1 MKTTFKLLAGAV
13 LVSAGLAQAAP
24 IELIKNGSFES
35 PNIPTNTALQ
45 FGAGSAQA
53 AEFEWAIGGNGVE
66 LRDNRNF
73 PSGYTHIAADG
84 QQYIEL
90 AVVGNVANGNSSI
103 WHEVF
108 LKQGQEYTLTFAY
121 SPRAPFGEGENQ
133 ATVTFVDQFI
143 ELVADASSQPQS
155 GAINLWQYMTVKL
168 IGTGKSERLTF
179 AAAGSN
185 GSYGMFFDDVSL
197 TATPLPGAALLF
209 GTSLAGFLAARKR
222 RKAAALAA

>member
-1 MKTTFKLLAGAV
+1 MKTTFKLLAGAA

-24 IELIKNGSFES
+24 IELIKNGSFET
-35 PNIPTNTALQ
+35 PDIPTNTALQ
-45 FGAGSAQA
+45 FGAGSPQA
-53 AEFEWAIGGNGVE
+53 AAFGWAIGGNGVE

-73 PSGYTHIAADG
+73 PVGYTHVAADG
-84 QQYIEL
+84 KQYVEL
-90 AVVGNVANGNSSI
+90 AVEGNVANGNSSI
-103 WHEVF
+103 WQEVF

-121 SPRAPFGEGENQ
+121 SPRAPFGTSENK
-133 ATVTFVDQFI
+133 ATVSFVDEFI
-143 ELVADASSQPQS
+143 ELVANASGQSQS
-155 GAINLWQYMTVKL
+155 SAINLWQYMTFTL
-168 IGTGKSERLTF
+168 IGTGKTERLTF

>member
-1 MKTTFKLLAGAV
+1 MKTIFKLLVGAV

-24 IELIKNGSFES
+24 INLIENGSFEK
-35 PNIPTNTALQ
+35 PGIPTNTASQ
-45 FGAGSAQA
+45 FVNTDPSNPFAWITGA
-53 AEFEWAIGGNGVE
+53 NGVE

-73 PSGYTHIAADG
+73 PAGYTHIAADG
-84 QQYIEL
+84 DQYIEL
-90 AVVGNVANGNSSI
+90 AVEGNVANGNSSI
-103 WHEVF
+103 WQEVF
-108 LKQGQEYTLTFAY
+108 LKAGQEYTLSFAY
-121 SPRAPFGEGENQ
+121 SPRAPFGEDENE
-133 ATVTFVDQFI
+133 ANVSFVDWSI
-143 ELVADASSQPQS
+143 NLVADASSQS
-155 GAINLWQYMTVKL
+155 KDSAINLWKYVTVKL
-168 IGTGKSERLTF
+168 IGTGDTERLTF